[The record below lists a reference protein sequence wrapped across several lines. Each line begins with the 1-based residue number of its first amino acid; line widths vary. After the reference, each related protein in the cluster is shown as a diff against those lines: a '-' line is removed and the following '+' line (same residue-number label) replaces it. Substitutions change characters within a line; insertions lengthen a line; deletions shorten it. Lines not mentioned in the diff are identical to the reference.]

1 MKTYITLLA
10 VFISAVSINA
20 QNINQLMNG
29 FTNKFALEHMELYTK
44 DGVTRADEELLSPL
58 PPMHE
63 SIRLVGIN
71 PTRLNSIRS
80 LVTQNPSILFP
91 FLNTQTHNL
100 SAYLLLSHI
109 FEIDIP
115 FDSTSESVFLNLI
128 LRDQV
133 LNPSEVASFIRNNP
147 IPEGVT
153 VTDQASYVLNKVW
166 NEEVAPEA
174 TPRIR
179 QAVSNL

>member
-1 MKTYITLLA
+1 MKTYITL
-10 VFISAVSINA
+10 ISIFFSVIGTNA
-20 QNINQLMNG
+20 QDINQLMNG

-44 DGVTRADEELLSPL
+44 DGSTRFGEDFLSPL
-58 PPMHE
+58 PPMDQ
-63 SIRLVGIN
+63 SIRLTGIN
-71 PTRLNSIRS
+71 TVRLNNIRN
-80 LVTQNPSILFP
+80 LVTQNPRVLFP
-91 FLNTQTHNL
+91 FLDTQTHNL
-100 SAYLLLSHI
+100 AAYLLLSHI

-147 IPEGVT
+147 IPAGVT
-153 VTDQASYVLNKVW
+153 VTDNASYVLNKVW

-174 TPRIR
+174 SPRIR